1 MSASSVH
8 DLGACG
14 VPADQASHVVLPFAA
29 CESELWRPTLQTLP
43 AQATAHVR
51 ALLRDMR
58 VVARD
63 PGELRSLSPPHER
76 LLASHLGLPVRDG
89 LLPWAAWQRARQDS
103 APTPGAWGLVT
114 LCHWAMGREHAT
126 LSDPDAL
133 DLSEDESQALL
144 TAMRPFFESDGI
156 HLHTL
161 SPTRWLAAGPALDVP
176 TASLDRVL
184 GRNVD
189 PWLPS
194 AQNARLLR
202 RLQNEMQMLLYTHP
216 VNEVRQQR
224 RQLTVNSLWFSG
236 TGTLPAAPRPCA
248 LHMPRDLAQA
258 ALAEDWPG
266 YARAWAQIDATAL
279 QALRKKQE
287 AGQTVRLSLCGERGS
302 LTLETAPRGLL
313 GRLQQLT
320 RRPAWPAL
328 LEDL

>member
-29 CESELWRPTLQTLP
+29 CESEQWRPTLQALP
-43 AQATAHVR
+43 AQATTHVR
-51 ALLRDMR
+51 ALLRGMQ

-63 PGELRSLSPPHER
+63 PGDLRSLSPPHER
-76 LLASHLGLPVRDG
+76 LLASYLGLPVRDG
-89 LLPWAAWQRARQDS
+89 MLPWAAWQQAGQGGVPDS
-103 APTPGAWGLVT
+103 GAWGLVT

-133 DLSEDESQALL
+133 DLSEDESRALL
-144 TAMRPFFESDGI
+144 ADMRPFFESDGI
-156 HLHTL
+156 SLHAL
-161 SPTRWLAAGPALDVP
+161 SPTRWLAAGPAMDVP

-194 AQNARLLR
+194 TQSARLLR

-216 VNEVRQQR
+216 VNEARQQR
-224 RQLTVNSLWFSG
+224 RQLSVNSLWFSG
-236 TGTLPAAPRPCA
+236 TGTLPAAPRPCS
-248 LHMPRDLAQA
+248 LHMPRALAQA

-266 YARAWAQIDATAL
+266 YARAWTQTDATVL
-279 QALRKKQE
+279 QALLHRQQS
-287 AGQTVRLSLCGERGS
+287 GQRVRLSLCGERGS
-302 LTLETAPRGLL
+302 LTLETAPAGLL
-313 GRLQQLT
+313 ARLQQLT
-320 RRPAWPAL
+320 RRPAWPGL
-328 LEDL
+328 LEGL